1 MRQPRMMIQKSAH
14 PVQPAGSRRSEP
26 FEPPADKGQKFEPF
40 LIPAMG
46 RDRRSMARELRMDQ
60 RR

>member
-1 MRQPRMMIQKSAH
+1 MMIQKSAH
-14 PVQPAGSRRSEP
+14 PVQPNGTRRAER

-46 RDRRSMARELRMDQ
+46 RDRRSMAQELRMDQ

>member
-1 MRQPRMMIQKSAH
+1 MMIQKSAH
-14 PVQPAGSRRSEP
+14 PVQPNSTRRVER

-46 RDRRSMARELRMDQ
+46 RDRRSMAQELRMDQ